1 MTKRILVM
9 VSDAM
14 RNQLTRIFSFV
25 IPGLSFKHFCQINY
39 WNDQIDEK
47 IQIIVYDKILHSYMY
62 K

>member
-1 MTKRILVM
+1 M